1 MRVTPDN
8 EKMERLPLSQRLR
21 RLSADGWTIGAILI
35 AGFVA
40 LPVAAVIWLAFAP
53 SDDIWDHLAATV
65 LPYYAQTTVILMG
78 GVGLGTFV
86 IGTGTAWLVTM
97 CRFPGRR
104 VFEWAMLLPLA
115 VPTYVLAYVYTDVLE
130 YAGPVQEAL
139 RLMFGWQTSRDYWFP
154 EIRSLG
160 GAIVMMTLVL
170 YPYVYLLSRAAFL
183 EQSVCVLEVSRIV
196 PGKAGVR
203 VGHAVAPGGPDL
215 CAGLRLHR
223 RPGIRRARPGSAPLD
238 VRVANQP

>member
-1 MRVTPDN
+1 MRVTPES
-8 EKMERLPLSQRLR
+8 EKWERLPLSQRLR

-35 AGFVA
+35 AGLVA

-53 SDDIWDHLAATV
+53 SGDIWDHLAATV
-65 LPYYAQTTVILMG
+65 LPYYAQTTVTLMG

-115 VPTYVLAYVYTDVLE
+115 VPSYVLAYVYTDVLE

-139 RLMFGWQTSRDYWFP
+139 RLMFGWQASRDYWFP
-154 EIRSLG
+154 
-160 GAIVMMTLVL
+160 
-170 YPYVYLLSRAAFL
+170 
-183 EQSVCVLEVSRIV
+183 
-196 PGKAGVR
+196 
-203 VGHAVAPGGPDL
+203 
-215 CAGLRLHR
+215 
-223 RPGIRRARPGSAPLD
+223 
-238 VRVANQP
+238 